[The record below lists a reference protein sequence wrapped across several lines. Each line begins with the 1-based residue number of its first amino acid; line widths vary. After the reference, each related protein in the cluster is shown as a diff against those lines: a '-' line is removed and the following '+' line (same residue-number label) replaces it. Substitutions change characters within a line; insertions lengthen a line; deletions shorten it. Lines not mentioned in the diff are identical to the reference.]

1 MAAGDFRFIRAFPVL
16 NHGSETDRRYRVNA
30 ERILVQ
36 SIAASTMLA
45 HLAAAALGYISTIRR
60 GSAAAAPSFSWK
72 KFPHLRPSGKF
83 VRSVEEKTIR
93 RGGPFTLPVT
103 EAGAPTSTR

>member
-16 NHGSETDRRYRVNA
+16 NDGSETDRRYRVNA

-60 GSAAAAPSFSWK
+60 GSAAGSANLHSMIRVSETNPS
-72 KFPHLRPSGKF
+72 
-83 VRSVEEKTIR
+83 RSRIGRLVSR
-93 RGGPFTLPVT
+93 
-103 EAGAPTSTR
+103 ASTRR